1 LQEVENSF
9 DISIFR
15 SFLLT
20 ICNYLQLSATSCQL
34 FMQILNHFKQSGALL
49 EGHFILSSGL
59 HSPNYLQC
67 ALALQYPPDAAK
79 FGRAMAERFTN
90 ENIETVASP
99 AIGGLVIGFAVAQAL
114 DVRFVWTE
122 RENGVMTL
130 RRGFSVKETERIL
143 VVEDVITT
151 GGSTRE
157 CIEALEKHGAKV
169 VGAASII
176 DRSGGRADVGV
187 PRIALATLDVPS
199 YKTEDC
205 PMCARGEIAVKP
217 GSRAQIKI

>member
-1 LQEVENSF
+1 MNS
-9 DISIFR
+9 
-15 SFLLT
+15 
-20 ICNYLQLSATSCQL
+20 N
-34 FMQILNHFKQSGALL
+34 QILEHFKQTGALL

-67 ALALQYPPDAAK
+67 ALALQQPSDAAK
-79 FGRAMAERFTN
+79 FGKAIAEHFSDAD
-90 ENIETVASP
+90 IETVASP

-114 DVRFVWTE
+114 NVRFIWTE

-130 RRGFSVKETERIL
+130 RRGFSVKENEKIL

-157 CIEALEKHGAKV
+157 CIEALESHGAKV

-176 DRSGGRADVGV
+176 DRSGGAADVGV
-187 PRIALATLDVPS
+187 PRIALATLEVPG
-199 YKTEDC
+199 YKPEDC
-205 PMCARGEIAVKP
+205 PMCAKGEIAVKP
-217 GSRAQIKI
+217 GSRK